1 VSTIVKWGLIALI
14 VWWVV
19 TSPSG
24 ADLAVH
30 HVGSLATTVAGGLTK
45 FASGI

>member
-1 VSTIVKWGLIALI
+1 VSMLVKWGLVALV

-30 HVGSLATTVAGGLTK
+30 HIGSLATQVAAGLTK